1 MGTEASPFEFETF
14 KNFFNV
20 FKKDYTSNKDF
31 LIALMTQYPKLL
43 QNYVSG
49 LVQGFKISPDGKVS
63 VGEEDQSTS
72 TEAEKMKMCMI
83 YQMLTETIFDSRRLI
98 DVLNN
103 EKKGGVFGFNKKTV
117 VKDVERIRLY
127 AVKNGTKQLADTIW
141 HDPDMLKK
149 LSNLHEAAST
159 IWKSTDVYLNDY
171 LLHFYF
177 DDQSVETAVEQLEST
192 INDN

>member
-63 VGEEDQSTS
+63 VGEEDQSTR

-98 DVLNN
+98 DVLKN
-103 EKKGGVFGFNKKTV
+103 EKKQLAETSLSNFLELLEQIVNEGDKPYGFRW
-117 VKDVERIRLY
+117 E
-127 AVKNGTKQLADTIW
+127 ADTIW

-149 LSNLHEAAST
+149 L
-159 IWKSTDVYLNDY
+159 
-171 LLHFYF
+171 
-177 DDQSVETAVEQLEST
+177 
-192 INDN
+192 